1 MTRLVVEL
9 SVATQI
15 PFRYLAELEEQVLV
29 TYIDVLEERNKT
41 TGT

>member
-15 PFRYLAELEEQVLV
+15 PFRYLSELEEQVLV

-41 TGT
+41 TET